1 MRLQRT
7 EAGPSLLPIMPRK
20 TIGNHPTTVGLE
32 LGWDMFLGCHEAK
45 EEWMKGPKNT
55 SRAFVQAL
63 YGWYVTA
70 KGSG

>member
-1 MRLQRT
+1 MDDLRLQRT

-45 EEWMKGPKNT
+45 EEWMKGPN
-55 SRAFVQAL
+55 SNL
-63 YGWYVTA
+63 EPG
-70 KGSG
+70 KGLSKA